1 MKFKDF
7 LDKLMKS
14 NGKNNGKNNI
24 SYVIVIVLIGV
35 LILLVSSF
43 FTSKPTYSS
52 NEITEKPVMD
62 VSKDKD
68 PLGAYEE
75 KQKKDLENILSS
87 IDGIGKVQVM
97 ITFESGREQVPA
109 TDINN
114 SVNKTEEKDTTGGTR
129 TNTQNNTGAKVVMK
143 GSGSATEA
151 IILKTLNPKVI
162 SVVIVAEGAKNK
174 ELQYKIMKTVSGLY
188 NIPENKVDVYSMKK

>member
-7 LDKLMKS
+7 LDKLMKK
-14 NGKNNGKNNI
+14 NGKTNV
-24 SYVIVIVLIGV
+24 SYVIVLVLIGV

-52 NEITEKPVMD
+52 NEPAEKAVVETPKE
-62 VSKDKD
+62 KDY
-68 PLGAYEE
+68 LSSYED

-143 GSGSATEA
+143 GSGGSTEA

-174 ELQYKIMKTVSGLY
+174 DLQYKIMKTVSGLY

>member
-7 LDKLMKS
+7 LDKLMKK
-14 NGKNNGKNNI
+14 NGKTNV
-24 SYVIVIVLIGV
+24 SYVIVLVLIGV

-52 NEITEKPVMD
+52 NEPAEKAVVETPKE
-62 VSKDKD
+62 KDY
-68 PLGAYEE
+68 LSSYED

-129 TNTQNNTGAKVVMK
+129 STTQNNAGAKVVMK
-143 GSGSATEA
+143 GSGGSTEA

-174 ELQYKIMKTVSGLY
+174 DLQYKIMKTVSGLY

>member
-7 LDKLMKS
+7 LDKLMKK
-14 NGKNNGKNNI
+14 NGKTNV
-24 SYVIVIVLIGV
+24 SYVIVLVLIGV

-52 NEITEKPVMD
+52 NEPAEKAVVEAPKE
-62 VSKDKD
+62 KDY
-68 PLGAYEE
+68 LSSYEE

-143 GSGSATEA
+143 GSGGSTEA

-174 ELQYKIMKTVSGLY
+174 DLQYKIMKTVSGLY

>member
-7 LDKLMKS
+7 LDKLMKK
-14 NGKNNGKNNI
+14 NGKTNV
-24 SYVIVIVLIGV
+24 SYVIVLVLIGV

-52 NEITEKPVMD
+52 NEPAEKAVVETPKE
-62 VSKDKD
+62 KDY
-68 PLGAYEE
+68 LSSYEE

-143 GSGSATEA
+143 GSGGSTEA

-174 ELQYKIMKTVSGLY
+174 DLQYKIMKTVSGLY

>member
-7 LDKLMKS
+7 LDKLMKK
-14 NGKNNGKNNI
+14 NGKTNV
-24 SYVIVIVLIGV
+24 SYVIVLVLIGV

-52 NEITEKPVMD
+52 SETVEKAVVEAPKE
-62 VSKDKD
+62 KDY
-68 PLGAYEE
+68 LIAYEE

-129 TNTQNNTGAKVVMK
+129 STTQNNTGAKVVMK
-143 GSGSATEA
+143 GSGGATEA